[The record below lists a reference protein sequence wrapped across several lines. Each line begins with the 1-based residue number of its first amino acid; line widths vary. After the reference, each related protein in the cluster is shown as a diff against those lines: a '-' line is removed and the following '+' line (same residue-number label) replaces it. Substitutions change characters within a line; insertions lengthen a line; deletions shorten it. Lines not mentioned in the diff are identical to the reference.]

1 MKNNLHRIILI
12 SVIVII
18 NSILLLTLIMS
29 IKDAIISL
37 KTGQRDNQVVKE
49 VTEEEYQSKNNNE
62 NNLTNITKS
71 DTNQAIKIIQIIL
84 IVIGI
89 ILISIGAYIII
100 NIK

>member
-29 IKDAIISL
+29 IKGAIISL

-71 DTNQAIKIIQIIL
+71 DTNQVIKIIQIIL

>member
-71 DTNQAIKIIQIIL
+71 DTNQAIKIIQLIL

>member
-71 DTNQAIKIIQIIL
+71 DTNQVIKIIQIIL

>member
-49 VTEEEYQSKNNNE
+49 VTEEEYQSKNDNE

-71 DTNQAIKIIQIIL
+71 DTNQVIKIIQIIL